1 MKENNEIKD
10 SSQVINNPIENTN
23 SHNNNKQN
31 KSNIELITNEVNDI
45 FAEQVLIKKKN
56 LTQKKDFFELEITI
70 LKDMIQ
76 TEKDIS
82 LLIIIQYTYPQS
94 EPEIYCLTEFS
105 SPNIC
110 DGRNLLFDIIKKKW
124 QKKVH
129 NLDYVINKLPGFFI
143 SFIESRKKNKNFIV
157 GKFEL
162 NKLYSLDRLKEL
174 PIYFH
179 LITHKEKKS
188 TFKSVKTHK
197 IITISEISFCMYE
210 IDNNNK
216 GYCKLIFFAD
226 LKDLISTK
234 LENKKTEIEI
244 KWKNLSNDKKSIKI
258 EIISSNYENIN
269 KILLD
274 NQKAFLNNNN
284 ESNENKEKIGIINNN
299 NKESKEQSIE
309 TNKEKDIKETN
320 NKSNEN
326 KIEDNINEN
335 KKELDKKK
343 TGSVPN
349 INIAMVEKQIIY
361 IEKSINVGDDKPNKE
376 QVNYLMTL
384 YQSAVAYYSALNDD
398 KYKDFKNKIDKLFN
412 VQKIKDYM
420 DYGSGHKE
428 KEKHNNNKEGL
439 NQTKKEDIS
448 LKEEI
453 KNEHNMDM
461 IKDLNYKEEN
471 KDIVQ
476 KEEIKKEELEN
487 EQREK
492 DNIGLIDN
500 LIQNKVE
507 ENPNDKNK
515 IKEDS
520 STQKQEENKNDFN
533 NFINFDNLEN
543 NSKINNNN
551 NNNVFDMLENN
562 SNKQNN
568 SNNNNIFDIFGN
580 NSKMNNN
587 DNVFVNLE
595 NNSNTQNNSNNNNDF
610 DILGNNSKINNN
622 DNDFVNLENNS
633 NTQNNI
639 NNNNKN
645 VFDMLENNTNNQNN
659 NNNNNVFDFI
669 SL

>member
-10 SSQVINNPIENTN
+10 FSQVINNPIENN
-23 SHNNNKQN
+23 NNHNNNKQN

-45 FAEQVLIKKKN
+45 FAEQVLIKKKS

-76 TEKDIS
+76 TKKDIS

-94 EPEIYCLTEFS
+94 EPEIYCLTEFC

-226 LKDLISTK
+226 LKDLIGTK
-234 LENKKTEIEI
+234 LESKKTEIEI

-274 NQKAFLNNNN
+274 NQKAFLNNSN
-284 ESNENKEKIGIINNN
+284 EINENKEKIGSSNNNNN

-309 TNKEKDIKETN
+309 AHKGTDIKDSD
-320 NKSNEN
+320 NKSHEN
-326 KIEDNINEN
+326 KIEDNINES

-384 YQSAVAYYSALNDD
+384 YQSAITYYSALNDD
-398 KYKDFKNKIDKLFN
+398 KYKDFKNKIDKLLN
-412 VQKIKDYM
+412 MQKIKNYM
-420 DYGSGHKE
+420 DNGSEHKE
-428 KEKHNNNKEGL
+428 KEKNNNNKEGI
-439 NQTKKEDIS
+439 NEIKKDIS
-448 LKEEI
+448 NKEEI
-453 KNEHNMDM
+453 KNENNVDE
-461 IKDLNYKEEN
+461 IKGLNNKGEN
-471 KDIVQ
+471 KDIIQ
-476 KEEIKKEELEN
+476 KEEIKKVELEN
-487 EQREK
+487 IQKEK
-492 DNIGLIDN
+492 DNIGQIDN
-500 LIQNKVE
+500 LFQNKFE
-507 ENPNDKNK
+507 ENLNDINK

-520 STQKQEENKNDFN
+520 S
-533 NFINFDNLEN
+533 
-543 NSKINNNN
+543 SK
-551 NNNVFDMLENN
+551 
-562 SNKQNN
+562 K
-568 SNNNNIFDIFGN
+568 
-580 NSKMNNN
+580 
-587 DNVFVNLE
+587 
-595 NNSNTQNNSNNNNDF
+595 TRR
-610 DILGNNSKINNN
+610 
-622 DNDFVNLENNS
+622 
-633 NTQNNI
+633 
-639 NNNNKN
+639 
-645 VFDMLENNTNNQNN
+645 
-659 NNNNNVFDFI
+659 
-669 SL
+669 

>member
-1 MKENNEIKD
+1 MKENNEKKD
-10 SSQVINNPIENTN
+10 SFQVINNPMDNNI

-94 EPEIYCLTEFS
+94 EPEIYCLTEFC

-124 QKKVH
+124 QRKVH

-143 SFIESRKKNKNFIV
+143 SFIESRKKNKSFIV
-157 GKFEL
+157 GRFEL

-226 LKDLISTK
+226 LKDLIGTK
-234 LENKKTEIEI
+234 LESKKTEIEI

-274 NQKAFLNNNN
+274 NQKAFLNNSN
-284 ESNENKEKIGIINNN
+284 EINENKEKIGSSNNNNN

-309 TNKEKDIKETN
+309 AHKGTDIKDSD
-320 NKSNEN
+320 NKSHEN
-326 KIEDNINEN
+326 KIEDNINES

-384 YQSAVAYYSALNDD
+384 YQSAITYYSALNDD
-398 KYKDFKNKIDKLFN
+398 KYKDFKNKIDKLLN
-412 VQKIKDYM
+412 MQKIKNYM
-420 DYGSGHKE
+420 DNGSEHKE
-428 KEKHNNNKEGL
+428 KEKNNNNKEGI
-439 NQTKKEDIS
+439 NEIKKDIS
-448 LKEEI
+448 NKEEI
-453 KNEHNMDM
+453 KNENNVDE
-461 IKDLNYKEEN
+461 IKGLNNKGEN
-471 KDIVQ
+471 KDIIQ
-476 KEEIKKEELEN
+476 KEEIKKVELEN
-487 EQREK
+487 IQKEK
-492 DNIGLIDN
+492 DNIGQIDN
-500 LIQNKVE
+500 LFQNKFE
-507 ENPNDKNK
+507 ENLNDINK

-520 STQKQEENKNDFN
+520 SSKKQEDNKNDFN

-543 NSKINNNN
+543 NNSKINNNN
-551 NNNVFDMLENN
+551 NNVFDNLQNYN
-562 SNKQNN
+562 S
-568 SNNNNIFDIFGN
+568 
-580 NSKMNNN
+580 
-587 DNVFVNLE
+587 
-595 NNSNTQNNSNNNNDF
+595 
-610 DILGNNSKINNN
+610 
-622 DNDFVNLENNS
+622 
-633 NTQNNI
+633 
-639 NNNNKN
+639 
-645 VFDMLENNTNNQNN
+645 QNN
-659 NNNNNVFDFI
+659 NNNNNVFDIFGNN
-669 SL
+669 